1 MSDPIEQP
9 RHWWWVLGPWPL
21 RPALLTIVYVMF
33 FLSYISGFFR
43 EQALLAGEVL
53 TSGLIPGLI
62 LALVV
67 LVIAWI
73 GGRWQDARGVHW
85 PSYLVCI
92 AVLAAV
98 GPFARAVG
106 FLPSELPSSPVLIL
120 GIYVRSLIV
129 VVTICSV
136 TGAVFDRLER
146 QVAATQVALDVAREQ
161 QVQILTADEEARRQA
176 SLVLH
181 DRVQAGLIASCLELR
196 ALSRD
201 LPEPQRAQIQPL
213 IDRLEAMRSIDVRRA
228 ARALSP
234 NLVDVDFR
242 TAIEELAIQ
251 YETVFRVDLA
261 IDPALDRT
269 IDGRDPQTL
278 LAAYRIIDQSLL
290 NAAAHAQASTVTIA
304 VVQTPGGCSVRIADD
319 GVGPPADPARGLGST
334 IMTAWA
340 RASGGTW
347 SMGRGDHGRG
357 TVVTAQLSR
366 M

>member
-1 MSDPIEQP
+1 MTELIEQP
-9 RHWWWVLGPWPL
+9 RHWWWVFGPWRL
-21 RPALLTIVYVMF
+21 RPVLLTTVYVMF

-53 TSGLIPGLI
+53 TSGLIPGLV

-67 LVIAWI
+67 LVIAWL
-73 GGRWQDARGVHW
+73 GRRWQDARGVHW
-85 PSYLVCI
+85 PSYLVLI
-92 AVLAAV
+92 AVLAAI
-98 GPFARAVG
+98 GPGARALG
-106 FLPSELPSSPVLIL
+106 FLPSELPHSPVLIL

-136 TGAVFDRLER
+136 TGAVFHRLER

-196 ALSRD
+196 ALARE
-201 LPEPQRAQIQPL
+201 LPEPQRAQIRPL

-242 TAIEELAIQ
+242 TAVEELAIQ
-251 YETVFRVDLA
+251 YETVFRIELD
-261 IDPALDRT
+261 IDPALDRAS
-269 IDGRDPQTL
+269 GSRDPQTL

-290 NAAAHAQASTVTIA
+290 NAAAHAHASTVMID
-304 VVQTPGGCSVRIADD
+304 VVQTAGGCSVRIADD
-319 GVGPPADPARGLGST
+319 GVGPPAEPARGLGST

-347 SMGRGDHGRG
+347 SMQRGDDGRG
-357 TVVTAQLSR
+357 TVVMALLGR
-366 M
+366 R